1 MSTCPQDELYKATYQ
16 QKGKV
21 ATILWNARTLVGKVG
36 YALER
41 VVAYTQKIWLSIS
54 HLQY

>member
-21 ATILWNARTLVGKVG
+21 ATILWNERTLVGEVG
-36 YALER
+36 NALER
-41 VVAYTQKIWLSIS
+41 VVAYT
-54 HLQY
+54 